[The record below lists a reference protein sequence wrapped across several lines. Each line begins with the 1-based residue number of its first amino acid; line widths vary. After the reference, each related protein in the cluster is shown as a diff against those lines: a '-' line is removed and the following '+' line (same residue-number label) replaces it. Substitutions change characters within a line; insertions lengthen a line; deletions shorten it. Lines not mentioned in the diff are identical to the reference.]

1 MSEDDMIEIATAAAE
16 KPVAKEKAKSKAK
29 TKAKSKAPRAR
40 AEKPARLGHDYD
52 FVGKVESLRISSGA
66 GPEGFVFGLKG
77 RHGKRR
83 NFRFD
88 AADAFTLNAMA
99 HLVLAAH
106 AGETRIGVR
115 TAAEVDGVLVVRE
128 IESRPKIGKD

>member
-1 MSEDDMIEIATAAAE
+1 MSEDDMIEITTAAAE
-16 KPVAKEKAKSKAK
+16 KPVTKEKAKSKAK

-40 AEKPARLGHDYD
+40 AEKPASSGHDYD
-52 FVGKVESLRISSGA
+52 FIGKVESLRISSGA

-83 NFRFD
+83 SFRFD